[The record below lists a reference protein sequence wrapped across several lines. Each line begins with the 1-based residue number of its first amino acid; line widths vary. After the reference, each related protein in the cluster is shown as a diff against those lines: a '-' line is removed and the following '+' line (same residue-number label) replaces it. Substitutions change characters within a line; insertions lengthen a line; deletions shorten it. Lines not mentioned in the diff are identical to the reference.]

1 MSEPAPVPWAA
12 PVAAGPI
19 RARVV
24 VPGSKSATA
33 RALLLAAIASGP
45 GTITGP
51 LEARDSQ
58 LMRDAL
64 RALGTAIDDSDHL
77 TWKVRPAKP
86 VRAGAE
92 IDCGLAGTV
101 MRFVPPVAALASGTT
116 RFTGD
121 EQAAARPVQPI
132 LDGLR
137 QLGASVD
144 GDQLPFSVTG
154 PVRGGVA
161 TVDAT
166 GSSQFISG
174 LLLTAARFPEGLTL
188 RHDGD
193 GDVPSHR
200 HIEMTVEWLRAR
212 GVRVAH
218 PDADTWIVSP
228 GPIRGVAETVE
239 PDFMTAA
246 PFLAAAVV
254 TGGTVTV
261 AGWPA
266 TSTQPG
272 ADLGDVLTEFGA
284 SAMLGPDGLTVSG
297 AGRIHG
303 VDLDLHDAS
312 ELVPVAAALAAL
324 AVTPSTIRGVAH
336 IRGHE
341 TDRLAALTAE
351 INGLGG
357 SCVETADGLDIQ
369 PAPLHA
375 GTFHCYADHRLAH
388 AGAVLGLVQPG
399 IVLDDVACTSK
410 TMPQFPETWQ
420 GMLR

>member
-1 MSEPAPVPWAA
+1 LSEPAPLPWAA
-12 PVAAGPI
+12 PAAAGPL

-33 RALLLAAIASGP
+33 RALLLAAIAEGP

-64 RALGTAIDDSDHL
+64 RALGASIDDTDPL
-77 TWKVRPAKP
+77 TWRVSPAQP
-86 VRAGAE
+86 LRAAPE
-92 IDCGLAGTV
+92 VDCGLAGTV
-101 MRFVPPVAALASGTT
+101 MRFVPPVAALAAGTT

-121 EQAAARPVQPI
+121 AQATARPVQPI

-137 QLGASVD
+137 QLGAVVE
-144 GDQLPFSVTG
+144 GDELPFSVTG
-154 PVRGGVA
+154 PAQGGTA
-161 TVDAT
+161 SVDAT
-166 GSSQFISG
+166 GSSQFVSG
-174 LLLTAARFPEGLTL
+174 LLLSGARFPEGLTL

-193 GDVPSHR
+193 GAVPSHR
-200 HIEMTVEWLRAR
+200 HIEMTVNWLRAR
-212 GVRVAH
+212 GVRVDE
-218 PDADTWIVSP
+218 PDENTWVVSP
-228 GPIRGVAETVE
+228 GPIRAVAETVE

-261 AGWPA
+261 AGWPQS
-266 TSTQPG
+266 STQPG
-272 ADLGDVLTEFGA
+272 ADLGDVLAEFGA
-284 SAMLGPDGLTVSG
+284 SATLDADGLTVSG

-324 AVTPSTIRGVAH
+324 AVTPSRIRGVAH

-341 TDRLAALTAE
+341 TDRLAALAAE
-351 INGLGG
+351 ITRLGG
-357 SCVETADGLDIQ
+357 SCTETADGLDIR
-369 PAPLHA
+369 PAPLHG

-399 IVLDDVACTSK
+399 VVLDDVACTSK
-410 TMPQFPETWQ
+410 TMPRFPETWQ
-420 GMLR
+420 GML